1 MLYRMRADRAM
12 PGWLVA
18 WLAPAALALPG
29 CVSTGPVQQAGIDPP
44 AASLDIAAAPSLE
57 AAAEQADR
65 TAALPSPQ
73 TLYGPL
79 FDAVQTRRLYEDPKD
94 FTDAL
99 PLREPERILADY
111 RALAP
116 MSDARLRQFIAANFD
131 LSVRNTTMPTA
142 RDDATMVEH
151 IEELWPV
158 LARPPQPQVTRYAS
172 DLPLPAPFVVP
183 GGIFQEMYYWDSYF
197 TMLGLARDGRDD
209 LVEGMIDNFGALVE
223 RYGHVPNGT
232 RTYFLSRSQPPFFAL
247 MAGLSKVNEPAV
259 LRRRLGQLQAEH
271 AFWMAGSQ
279 TIGPGAASRR
289 VVALPD
295 GALLNRYR
303 DDRDT
308 PRDES
313 WANDLETAAAA
324 GSRER
329 SEVFRDIRSAAES
342 GWDFSSRW
350 FGDGRTLATIRT
362 TAIIP
367 VDLNA
372 LLYALE
378 EEIAARCT
386 TLGDAV
392 CARTYVERAAARKA
406 AMTKWLWNEP
416 VGAYLDYDW
425 QARRPTGV
433 LSAATLFP
441 LFTGAASPE
450 QAEAVARLTSERLIA
465 PGGLRTTLSR
475 TGQQWD
481 APNGWA
487 PLQWVAVSGLGR
499 YGHDVPARMIAERF
513 LATTRRVYR
522 ETGKML
528 EKYDVEEARPGG
540 GGEYALQD
548 GFGWTNGV
556 VRELIA
562 RYGDFDPSV
571 SMEAENTAQ
580 P

>member
-1 MLYRMRADRAM
+1 MLQLTKGDWSVRNR
-12 PGWLVA
+12 LFA
-18 WLAPAALALPG
+18 WLATAVFGLALPG
-29 CVSTGPVQQAGIDPP
+29 CAANHQDLQTRIGEPRAAP
-44 AASLDIAAAPSLE
+44 AISAVPSLE
-57 AAAEQADR
+57 EAAARADR

-99 PLREPERILADY
+99 PLREPEEIVADY
-111 RALAP
+111 QAMAP
-116 MSDARLRQFIAANFD
+116 MDDAALRRFVEANFD
-131 LSVRNTTMPTA
+131 LSLRQTAMPTA
-142 RDDATMVEH
+142 RDNLTMLDH

-158 LARPPQPQVTRYAS
+158 LARPPQPLVPQYSS

-209 LVEGMIDNFGALVE
+209 LVEGMIDNFGALVD

-247 MAGLSKVNEPAV
+247 MVGLSKVEDPAV
-259 LRRRLGQLQAEH
+259 LQRRLRQLRAEH

-279 TIGPGAASRR
+279 DIAPGSAERR

-295 GALLNRYR
+295 GAVLNRYH

-324 GSRER
+324 AAAAGREPA
-329 SEVFRDIRSAAES
+329 EVFRDIRSAAES

-350 FGDGRTLATIRT
+350 FGDGESLATIRT
-362 TAIIP
+362 TAIVP
-367 VDLNA
+367 VDLNS

-378 EEIAARCT
+378 EEIAALCT
-386 TLGDAV
+386 TLGDSA
-392 CARTYVERAAARKA
+392 CAGAYADHAAARKT
-406 AMTKWLWNEP
+406 AMDEWLWDEAS
-416 VGAYLDYDW
+416 GAYLDYDW
-425 QARRPTGV
+425 QAERPTGV

-441 LFTGAASPE
+441 LFVGAASSQ
-450 QAEAVARLTSERLIA
+450 QADAVARLTGEKLTA
-465 PGGLRTTLSR
+465 PGGLRTTLVR
-475 TGQQWD
+475 TGEQWD

-487 PLQWVAVSGLGR
+487 PLQWVAVSGLER
-499 YGHDVPARMIAERF
+499 YGHQAAARLIARRF
-513 LATTRRVYR
+513 VSTAERVYR

-528 EKYDVEEARPGG
+528 EKYDIEQARPGG
-540 GGEYALQD
+540 GGEYPLQD

-556 VRELIA
+556 VRELVA
-562 RYGDFDPSV
+562 RYGQDGGDPV
-571 SMEAENTAQ
+571 SQ